1 MYSVEKLSHKTYIAL
16 SVISITLLFLLS
28 ACGGG
33 SGGDGES
40 DAGGDAGGDGDRV
53 SETDNYVVGVGI
65 GWFEPSK
72 LTINAGDTIIFRNIT
87 NRDFRLVNP
96 EAGLDTGV
104 FNKGERDFTF
114 DKPGIFIIPHPE
126 RTTREMTLTVR

>member
-1 MYSVEKLSHKTYIAL
+1 MYGVEKLSHKTYIAL

-33 SGGDGES
+33 SGGDG
-40 DAGGDAGGDGDRV
+40 DGDGDGDNASV
-53 SETDNYVVGVGI
+53 TNNYVVGVGI

-72 LTINAGDTIIFRNIT
+72 LTINSGDTIIFRNIT
-87 NRDFRLVNP
+87 NRDFRLVNQ

-104 FNKGERDFTF
+104 FNKGERNVTF
-114 DKPGIFIIPHPE
+114 DKTGIFIIPHPY
-126 RTTREMTLTVR
+126 RTTRKMTLTVR